1 MHKLIRFA
9 LLLPIACAVVSGQSL
24 PSKPLVGQ
32 RQHVSDD
39 NEAAALDALRKSPNQ
54 VEPYIRLAAINDQR
68 GKLHIS
74 RSYLL
79 RALEL
84 APNHAGVH
92 HLLSVNYARIEDWEK
107 AFVHIE
113 TALKSEPRNAAM
125 RYNAGNLF
133 NNQGKFLEASQQYR
147 LAHHVDP
154 ANFQY
159 HFSLALATELADQR
173 EEALAEWT
181 KVIDSHPAEAGP
193 YSRRATLMMSLGRK
207 EEAHRDAA
215 KAISLDPKSADAC
228 YVLGRIHEQDHE
240 LPKALAAYSQV
251 VEIDPEHLQ
260 TRYRLSLIHRRLGDA
275 EKAKKQAEIYES
287 LKARNNALDV
297 VARATNSLETG
308 NHSFA
313 ETQLKEAV
321 RIDPQNTQALYYL
334 GMVQQEQ
341 HKLAEAVKTLQ
352 TVLSLDPKLAMA
364 HASLGL
370 ALADLGRRDEARRQ
384 LGKSLELDD
393 DSYEVAFFAGRG
405 FLRLDN
411 FARAEAALS
420 RALDLWPS
428 HPKALASVFELYVLW
443 DKAQR
448 ARAYA
453 DLAAETNPG
462 DAKLLYLVG
471 LFWAGEGEF
480 EQARSVLRRAAKAF
494 PGDKSIAGLLSQID
508 ELTAQKAPG
517 K

>member
-9 LLLPIACAVVSGQSL
+9 LLLLLACAVVSSQASPSKSL
-24 PSKPLVGQ
+24 PGQ
-32 RQHVSDD
+32 TQPVD
-39 NEAAALDALRKSPNQ
+39 EAAALDALRETPNQ

-79 RALEL
+79 RAIEL

-113 TALKSEPRNAAM
+113 TALKSDPRNAAM
-125 RYNAGNLF
+125 RYNAGNFF
-133 NNQGKFLEASQQYR
+133 NNTGKFLEASQQYR

-159 HFSLALATELADQR
+159 HSSLALATELADQR

-181 KVIDSHPAEAGP
+181 KVIEAHPAEAGP
-193 YSRRATLMMSLGRK
+193 YSRRATLMMALGRQ

-215 KAISLDPKSADAC
+215 RAVSLDPRSADAH
-228 YVLGRIHEQDHE
+228 YVLGRIHEQDLE
-240 LPKALAAYSQV
+240 LPNALEAYSRV

-260 TRYRLSLIHRRLGDA
+260 TRYRLSLVHRRLGDA
-275 EKAKKQAEIYES
+275 EEAKKHSRIYKS
-287 LKARNNALDV
+287 LKARNDALDT

-308 NHSFA
+308 NYGFA
-313 ETQLKEAV
+313 ETQLTEAV

-364 HASLGL
+364 KASLGL
-370 ALADLGRRDEARRQ
+370 ALAELGRHDEARHQ
-384 LGKSLELDD
+384 LGKSLELGD

-405 FLRLDN
+405 FLRLED
-411 FARAEAALS
+411 FARAEVALS

-428 HPKALASVFELYVLW
+428 HPRALASVFELYVLW
-443 DKAQR
+443 DKTQR

-480 EQARSVLRRAAKAF
+480 EQARSVLRKAAKAF
-494 PGDKSIAGLLSQID
+494 PGDKNISGLLSQVD
-508 ELTAQKAPG
+508 ELIAQKARG

>member
-9 LLLPIACAVVSGQSL
+9 LLLPIACAVVSSQSL
-24 PSKPLVGQ
+24 PSKPPLGETHQ
-32 RQHVSDD
+32 TSDAD
-39 NEAAALDALRKSPNQ
+39 EAAALDALRETPNQ

-113 TALKSEPRNAAM
+113 TALKSDPRNAAM
-125 RYNAGNLF
+125 RYNAGNFF
-133 NNQGKFLEASQQYR
+133 NNTGKFLEASQQYQ

-181 KVIDSHPAEAGP
+181 KVIEAHPAEAGP
-193 YSRRATLMMSLGRK
+193 YSRRATLMMALGRQ

-215 KAISLDPKSADAC
+215 RAISLDPRSADAH
-228 YVLGRIHEQDHE
+228 YVLGRIHEQDLE
-240 LPKALAAYSQV
+240 LPNALEAYSRV
-251 VEIDPEHLQ
+251 VEIDPEHVQ
-260 TRYRLSLIHRRLGDA
+260 TRYRLSLVHRRLGDA
-275 EKAKKQAEIYES
+275 EEAKTHSGIYKS
-287 LKARNNALDV
+287 LKARNDAIDT

-308 NHSFA
+308 NYSFA
-313 ETQLKEAV
+313 ETQLTEAV
-321 RIDPQNTQALYYL
+321 RIDPQNTEALYYL

-341 HKLAEAVKTLQ
+341 HKLADAVKTLQ

-364 HASLGL
+364 QASLGL
-370 ALADLGRRDEARRQ
+370 ALAELGRPDEARHQ
-384 LGKSLELDD
+384 LGKSLELGD

-405 FLRLDN
+405 FLRLED
-411 FARAEAALS
+411 FARAERALS

-428 HPKALASVFELYVLW
+428 HPRALASVFELYVLW
-443 DKAQR
+443 DKTER

-453 DLAAETNPG
+453 DLAAETNRG

-480 EQARSVLRRAAKAF
+480 EQARSVLRRAAKDF